1 MDCRLCAWAFRSLHR
16 RHGTRCSTTDWP
28 DTPEGEDSM
37 LEDLASL
44 DHTIASSLWR
54 VRHEMSDE
62 ELRWLDFT
70 CWGVEL
76 EQGGAEREVTPENRV
91 AYVRL
96 CCTTLLKRRCQNG
109 LQAFVDGFF
118 EVIPSRLLDGTPEE
132 GVLRLL
138 SGESEV
144 SDAQLAELER
154 VVVPNGLVPA
164 KLRNHPRVREAAT
177 WLFQAARAGDGGF
190 RSRLLEFWIG
200 VGRVPLTGLNT
211 VMPRPR
217 LQVMVQPDGQCGV
230 KRIASWPRER
240 LPEGHT
246 CGNELWIALPDS
258 YDEVASKLKL
268 AVENFEAGF
277 ALK

>member
-1 MDCRLCAWAFRSLHR
+1 
-16 RHGTRCSTTDWP
+16 
-28 DTPEGEDSM
+28 
-37 LEDLASL
+37 
-44 DHTIASSLWR
+44 
-54 VRHEMSDE
+54 MSEE

-70 CWGVEL
+70 CAGVEL
-76 EQGGAEREVTPENRV
+76 EKGGAEKEVTADNRA

-96 CCTTLLKRRCQNG
+96 SCLALLRRRCHNG
-109 LQAFVDGFF
+109 LQAFAEGFY
-118 EVIPSRLLDGTPEE
+118 EVLPTRLLDGIPEE

-138 SGESEV
+138 AGESEV
-144 SDAQLAELER
+144 SDAQLTELER
-154 VVVPNGLVPA
+154 VVVPGGLVPA
-164 KLRNHPRVREAAT
+164 KLRENPRVREAAK
-177 WLFQAARAGDGGF
+177 WLFQAARAGDGNF

-211 VMPRPR
+211 VQPRPR
-217 LQVMVQPDGQCGV
+217 LQVMVQPDGHHGV

-246 CGNELWIALPDS
+246 CGNELWMALPDS
-258 YDEVASKLKL
+258 YDEVQAKLKL